1 MQILNKTVDCCNYN
15 CINNPSNSKITI
27 TREKG
32 ERKESH
38 LHSNVQIFV
47 DLTIFCSTFGKHFTQ
62 SLRTDIGDAD
72 NTINGNNNNISKVNC
87 NHIKIHDKIFNLL
100 IISKLCE
107 ITLSS

>member
-1 MQILNKTVDCCNYN
+1 MQILNKTVDCCNYY

-27 TREKG
+27 TREKR

-72 NTINGNNNNISKVNC
+72 NTINGNNNNINKVNVTTLKSM
-87 NHIKIHDKIFNLL
+87 IKSS
-100 IISKLCE
+100 IS
-107 ITLSS
+107 